1 MNALQKIYR
10 TYVYIKLPS
19 NRNNQKTPMAQW
31 VGTKQETRRKSNQY
45 LILRPKKLTDF
56 SEQIDG
62 TKFPYSS
69 QCGISKL

>member
-10 TYVYIKLPS
+10 VYVYIKLPS
-19 NRNNQKTPMAQW
+19 NRNNLKALLAQW
-31 VGTKQETRRKSNQY
+31 LGTKQETQKKSSQY

-69 QCGISKL
+69 QYGISKP